1 MSDSK
6 FLRGTLIVTLGT
18 FLVKFLGMIY
28 VIPFYQLVKE
38 PGGALYQYGYVPYT
52 IFLSIATAGVPLAV
66 SKFVSKYNELGDYHT
81 SRRMFQSGLVLMT
94 VTGFVSFI
102 VLYLGA
108 PLLAPHVLPVSGNE
122 GNTVEDVTMVI
133 RMVSFAL
140 LVVPIMSLIRGFFQ
154 GHQSMGPTTLS
165 QLVEQIVRI
174 VFLLTATYL
183 VMEVF
188 DGGYQTA
195 VGWATFAAFIG
206 ALGGLAV
213 LLWYWFQRKTHMDKL
228 ITPRTQRSQ
237 ISTWSMYKELL
248 MYAGPFVF
256 VGIATPLYQQIDILT
271 FNKAMSWI
279 NQGDIAEELLS
290 IFSMYGHKLIMI
302 PVSLATA
309 FSLTLVPAITKL
321 HTAGD
326 YKGLHRQIGQ
336 TLQMTTF
343 LTLPAVVGI
352 SVLAYPTYGMF
363 YKSSHIGGEIL
374 MWYAPVA
381 ILFAFYS
388 VNAAILQ
395 GINQQKYAVLSLG
408 YGILVKLVLNI
419 PLIMLFETQG
429 AIIATGLG
437 YFVSIMYTFLKIKK
451 HTSMNFSIVRRR
463 VGLIA
468 IFVAIMAI
476 VVLFTQWILS
486 FFMIWNDGKLQ
497 CLLIVAICAVVGGA
511 VYLSLAW
518 MTNLITKVFGAE
530 LMEKIQRK
538 VLRRG

>member
-28 VIPFYQLVKE
+28 VIPFYELVGE
-38 PGGALYQYGYVPYT
+38 QGGALYNYGYVPYT

-66 SKFVSKYNELGDYHT
+66 SKFVSKYNELGDYNT

-94 VTGFVSFI
+94 VTGVVSFV
-102 VLYLGA
+102 VLYSIA
-108 PLLAPHVLPVSGNE
+108 PLLAPLVLPNTDK
-122 GNTVEDVTMVI
+122 GNTIEDTTMVI

-174 VFLLTATYL
+174 VFLLASTFL
-183 VMEVF
+183 VIKVF
-188 DGGYQTA
+188 DGSISTA

-206 ALGGLAV
+206 AIGGLAV
-213 LLWYWFQRKTHMDKL
+213 LLWYWFQRKSHIDKL
-228 ITPRTQRSQ
+228 IKPRTQRSQ
-237 ISTWSMYKELL
+237 MSTWSMYKELL

-256 VGIATPLYQQIDILT
+256 VGIATPLYQQIDLLT
-271 FNKAMSWI
+271 FNQTMSAKG
-279 NQGDIAEELLS
+279 NGEIAEHLLAA
-290 IFSMYGHKLIMI
+290 FSMFGHKLIMI

-321 HTAGD
+321 HTAKD

-352 SVLAYPTYGMF
+352 SVLAYPAYGVF
-363 YKSSHIGGEIL
+363 YKPDHLGGEVL

-395 GINQQKYAVLSLG
+395 GINQQKYAVLSLA
-408 YGILVKLVLNI
+408 YGILVKAVLNV
-419 PLIMLFETQG
+419 PLIMLFEIQG

-437 YFVSIMYTFLKIKK
+437 YFVSIMYTFSKIKK
-451 HTSMNFSIVRRR
+451 HTSMHFGIVRRR
-463 VGLIA
+463 VGLMTIL
-468 IFVAIMAI
+468 VAIMA
-476 VVLFTQWILS
+476 VAVLFTQWILS
-486 FFMIWNDGKLQ
+486 FFIVWNDGTFQ
-497 CLLIVAICAVVGGA
+497 CLIIVTIGSLVGGA

-518 MTNLITKVFGAE
+518 VSNLITKVFGAE
-530 LMEKIQRK
+530 LMEKLQRK

>member
-6 FLRGTLIVTLGT
+6 FIRGTLIVTLGT

-28 VIPFYQLVKE
+28 VIPFYKLVGE
-38 PGGALYQYGYVPYT
+38 QGGALYNYGYVPYT

-66 SKFVSKYNELGDYHT
+66 SKFVSKYNALGDYNT

-94 VTGFVSFI
+94 VTGVVSFV
-102 VLYLGA
+102 VLYSIAPILA
-108 PLLAPHVLPVSGNE
+108 PLVLPDADT
-122 GNTVEDVTMVI
+122 GNTVEDTTMVI

-174 VFLLTATYL
+174 VFLLASTFL
-183 VMEVF
+183 VIKVF
-188 DGGYQTA
+188 DGSIATA

-206 ALGGLAV
+206 AIGGLAV
-213 LLWYWFQRKTHMDKL
+213 LLWYWFKRKTQIDKL
-228 ITPRTQRSQ
+228 VKPRTQRSQ

-248 MYAGPFVF
+248 VYAGPFVF
-256 VGIATPLYQQIDILT
+256 VGIANPLYQQIDAFT
-271 FNKAMSWI
+271 FNKTMSAI
-279 NQGDIAEELLS
+279 GQGQIAEHL
-290 IFSMYGHKLIMI
+290 FAAFTMYGHKLIMI

-336 TLQMTTF
+336 TLQITTF

-352 SVLAYPTYGMF
+352 SVLANPLYAVF
-363 YKSSHIGGEIL
+363 YEKDHLGGEVL

-381 ILFAFYS
+381 LLFAFYS

-395 GINQQKYAVLSLG
+395 GINEQKYAVLSLA
-408 YGILVKLVLNI
+408 YGILVKAILNV
-419 PLIMLFETQG
+419 PLIMLFEAQG
-429 AIIATGLG
+429 AIIATALG
-437 YFVSIMYTFLKIKK
+437 YFVSIMYTFSKIKK
-451 HTSMNFSIVRRR
+451 HTSMNFGIVHRR
-463 VGLIA
+463 VSLIG
-468 IFVAIMAI
+468 IFVVIMALA
-476 VVLFTQWILS
+476 VLITQWLLS
-486 FFMIWNDGKLQ
+486 SFVVWTDGTWQ
-497 CLLIVAICAVVGGA
+497 SFVIVTLGAVVGGV
-511 VYLSLAW
+511 VYIGFALGS
-518 MTNLITKVFGAE
+518 NLVTKIFGTE
-530 LMEKIQRK
+530 MIDKIKRK